1 MATELESCCFTWRNF
16 EFIWNIPRCECV
28 YISCVAK
35 VLPKKRLNGPFREEI
50 WFYTEIKFP
59 LVSYFLDMLFYIQ
72 ILWHEDLCKIDVA
85 NSLYQITLFG
95 AKLMQKLDKFLP
107 SSSENYPILINGA
120 T

>member
-16 EFIWNIPRCECV
+16 EFIWNVPRCECV

-35 VLPKKRLNGPFREEI
+35 VLPKKRLNGPFRQEI

-85 NSLYQITLFG
+85 NSL
-95 AKLMQKLDKFLP
+95 
-107 SSSENYPILINGA
+107 
-120 T
+120 